1 MLRNEPLESA
11 AARSRE
17 RDNGSPIK
25 QLEMSLPLSPSPT
38 SLSLSDSARPGS
50 AASTPIESDAEAT
63 NAALAAR
70 NAKGGAGGRK
80 ASGGSEGEAASL
92 PLTADRLAAFELL
105 ELAQGAQELYELAT
119 LLDQQV
125 RGLGSGKGD
134 EAHRDEPTKPDGIGR
149 NRAYLGF
156 WTASLLSV
164 SKGHKSE
171 YNLNTIYSLHIV
183 TISLAS
189 KKQRSCI
196 TLRLSGMLCPL

>member
-1 MLRNEPLESA
+1 MLRNEPLDSA

-70 NAKGGAGGRK
+70 NAKGGGAGGRK
-80 ASGGSEGEAASL
+80 ASSGEAASL

-125 RGLGSGKGD
+125 CGSREARKDEEIPQPDGNQDGRIALIFLKLVVGLGFSI
-134 EAHRDEPTKPDGIGR
+134 ALLHR
-149 NRAYLGF
+149 
-156 WTASLLSV
+156 SL
-164 SKGHKSE
+164 K
-171 YNLNTIYSLHIV
+171 
-183 TISLAS
+183 
-189 KKQRSCI
+189 
-196 TLRLSGMLCPL
+196 